1 MLTPSKHEDG
11 KVWTLVILPDN
22 HLYISINFMPASN
35 YYVAALKLDRRDEEG
50 GEAKE
55 EERREEEGRKAKEE
69 EREVNEERGV
79 AKEASRRESIGSL
92 SGSRVSLQSQ
102 QSLTRMSEEY
112 LNKGPLEVLL
122 VVV

>member
-35 YYVAALKLDRRDEEG
+35 YYVAALKLDRREEKG
-50 GEAKE
+50 S
-55 EERREEEGRKAKEE
+55 KAKEA
-69 EREVNEERGV
+69 ERELNEERGEGGV
-79 AKEASRRESIGSL
+79 AEEASRRESIVSL
-92 SGSRVSLQSQ
+92 SGSRVSLGSQ
-102 QSLTRMSEEY
+102 RSLSRMSEEY

>member
-1 MLTPSKHEDG
+1 
-11 KVWTLVILPDN
+11 
-22 HLYISINFMPASN
+22 MPASN

-112 LNKGPLEVLL
+112 LNKGPLDVLL
-122 VVV
+122 VVVKMGNAFCGFTRFVCACMFIWYCLVT